1 MRKALRVEEKE
12 RSEGGHAATETVLVS
27 ISKAPLVLRTSAV
40 SPSGRDHSK
49 AATVAHRL
57 AKRGEGRAAE
67 PRRPGA
73 TYFNFII

>member
-1 MRKALRVEEKE
+1 MGKALRVEEKE

-27 ISKAPLVLRTSAV
+27 ISKAPPVLRTSAV

-57 AKRGEGRAAE
+57 VKREGRAAE
-67 PRRPGA
+67 PKEAWGDI
-73 TYFNFII
+73 F